1 MPPSTFRATDPG
13 SIALLTL
20 MVALNQM
27 SMGLYLPSM
36 PSMAEALRTS
46 VGQVQL
52 TLTLFVAGFAVSQLV
67 WGPVT
72 DRFGRRPT
80 LLIGLA
86 VFTAAG
92 VACALAETVEQLI
105 VFRFFQAIG
114 ACAGQVVSRSIVR
127 DTTEGA
133 ESAKVMS
140 YIALAMSLS
149 PAVTPSIGGQLHALF
164 GWRSN
169 FVLLAVVGLVLAAI
183 TFWRLPETTRGKVPD
198 ALQLVPMLR
207 NYGRLLRDRSY
218 LGYILVIGGMFG
230 CLMAYQTGS
239 PFVLM
244 VELGWSPQAYGLL
257 ILFNVL
263 GFLSGSLTAARL
275 APRLGI
281 RRMVRISSIV
291 VLASGGL
298 MLALPLAGHLST
310 PGVIAPMML
319 FLYGMGIG
327 MPSAMAGSLQG
338 FPYIA
343 GSASAL
349 MGFAQMGTAVLSSLA
364 VSRIEGDH
372 HLILGI
378 VFAACGLLCF
388 VAQAVLL
395 PKPPTAQPPA
405 ATA

>member
-1 MPPSTFRATDPG
+1 MPPASFRATDPG
-13 SIALLTL
+13 SIALLTF

-36 PSMAEALRTS
+36 PTMAESLGTT

-52 TLTLFVAGFAVSQLV
+52 TLTMFVAGFAVSQLV

-92 VACALAETVEQLI
+92 AACAMAETVEQLI

-114 ACAGQVVSRSIVR
+114 ACAGQVVSRSVVR

-149 PAVTPSIGGQLHALF
+149 PAITPSIGGQLHAFF

-183 TFWRLPETTRGKVPD
+183 AAARLPETTRGKVPD
-198 ALQLVPMLR
+198 AMQLVPMLR

-218 LGYILVIGGMFG
+218 LGYILTIGGMFG

-244 VELGWSPQAYGLL
+244 TELGWSPQAYGLL
-257 ILFNVL
+257 ILFNVF

-281 RRMVRISSIV
+281 RRMVRASAIV
-291 VLASGGL
+291 VLASGAL
-298 MLALPLAGHLST
+298 LLAIPLAGHLST
-310 PGVIAPMML
+310 VGVIAPMTL
-319 FLYGMGIG
+319 FLFGMGIG
-327 MPSAMAGSLQG
+327 IPSAMAGSLQG

-349 MGFAQMGTAVLSSLA
+349 MGFTQMGTAVLASLA

-372 HLILGI
+372 HLIMGA
-378 VFAACGLLCF
+378 VFFACGLLCF
-388 VAQAVLL
+388 LSQEILL
-395 PKPPTAQPPA
+395 PKRAV
-405 ATA
+405 

>member
-1 MPPSTFRATDPG
+1 MPPPAFRASQPG
-13 SIALLTL
+13 SIALLTF

-36 PSMAEALRTS
+36 PAMAETLATT

-52 TLTLFVAGFAVSQLV
+52 TLTMFVAGFAVSQLV
-67 WGPVT
+67 WGPVA

-80 LLIGLA
+80 LLIGL
-86 VFTAAG
+86 VFFTVAS
-92 VACALAETVEQLI
+92 VACALATTVEELI
-105 VFRFFQAIG
+105 VYRFVQAIG
-114 ACAGQVVSRSIVR
+114 ACAGQVVARSVVR

-169 FVLLAVVGLVLAAI
+169 FALLAVVGLVLAAI
-183 TFWRLPETTRGKVPD
+183 AVARLTETTRRKVPD
-198 ALQLVPMLR
+198 ALHLVPMLR
-207 NYGRLLRDRSY
+207 NYASLLRDRSF

-257 ILFNVL
+257 ILFNVF
-263 GFLSGSLTAARL
+263 GFLSGSFTATRV

-281 RRMVRISSIV
+281 RRTVRFGSIA
-291 VLASGGL
+291 VLASG
-298 MLALPLAGHLST
+298 LPLLVLPMIGHLST
-310 PGVIAPMML
+310 VGVIAPMML
-319 FLYGMGIG
+319 FLFGMGLG
-327 MPSAMAGSLQG
+327 MPSAMAGTLQG

-349 MGFAQMGTAVLSSLA
+349 MGFAQMGVGVLASLA
-364 VSRIEGDH
+364 VSRIDGDH

-378 VFAACGLLCF
+378 VLAACGALCF
-388 VAQAVLL
+388 LAQALILL
-395 PKPPTAQPPA
+395 KPPAGS
-405 ATA
+405 

>member
-1 MPPSTFRATDPG
+1 MPPASFRATRPG
-13 SIALLTL
+13 SIALLTF

-27 SMGLYLPSM
+27 SLGLYLPSM
-36 PSMAEALRTS
+36 PSMAEALNTS

-52 TLTLFVAGFAVSQLV
+52 TLTMFVAGFAVSQLV

-80 LLIGLA
+80 LLVGLA

-92 VACALAETVEQLI
+92 IACAIAETVEQLI
-105 VFRFFQAIG
+105 VFRFFQALG

-169 FVLLAVVGLVLAAI
+169 FVLLALIGLTLAAI
-183 TFWRLPETTRGKVPD
+183 AFLRLPETTRGKVPD
-198 ALQLVPMLR
+198 AIHLVPMLR
-207 NYGRLLRDRSY
+207 NYGTLLRDRSY
-218 LGYILVIGGMFG
+218 RGYILCIGGMFG

-244 VELGWSPQAYGLL
+244 TELGWSPQAYGLL
-257 ILFNVL
+257 ILFNVF
-263 GFLSGSLTAARL
+263 GFLSGSITAARL

-281 RRMVRISSIV
+281 RRMVRASSIV
-291 VLASGGL
+291 VLASGVL
-298 MLALPLAGHLST
+298 LLAFPLAGHLST
-310 PGVIAPMML
+310 AGVIAPMVL
-319 FLYGMGIG
+319 FLFGMGIG
-327 MPSAMAGSLQG
+327 IPSAMAGSLQG

-349 MGFAQMGTAVLSSLA
+349 MGFTQMGTAVLASLA
-364 VSRIEGDH
+364 VSRIGGDH
-372 HLILGI
+372 HLVMGA
-378 VFAACGLLCF
+378 VFFACGLLCF
-388 VAQAVLL
+388 LSQELLL
-395 PKPPTAQPPA
+395 PR
-405 ATA
+405 ATVGTR

>member
-1 MPPSTFRATDPG
+1 MPPASLRATHPG
-13 SIALLTL
+13 SIALLTF

-36 PSMAEALRTS
+36 PTMAEALATT

-52 TLTLFVAGFAVSQLV
+52 TLTMFVAGFAVSQLV

-80 LLIGLA
+80 LLVGLV
-86 VFTAAG
+86 VFTVAG
-92 VACALAETVEQLI
+92 AACAMAETVEQLI

-114 ACAGQVVSRSIVR
+114 ACAGQVVARSIVR

-169 FVLLAVVGLVLAAI
+169 FGLLAVVGLVLAAI
-183 TFWRLPETTRGKVPD
+183 AVARLPETTRGKVPD

-218 LGYILVIGGMFG
+218 LGYILTIGGMFG

-244 VELGWSPQAYGLL
+244 TELGWSPQAYGLL
-257 ILFNVL
+257 ILFNVF
-263 GFLSGSLTAARL
+263 GFLTGSLVAARL

-281 RRMVRISSIV
+281 RRMVRISAVV
-291 VLASGGL
+291 VLASGL
-298 MLALPLAGHLST
+298 LLLAFPLAGHVST
-310 PGVIAPMML
+310 AAVIAPMML
-319 FLYGMGIG
+319 FLFGMGIG
-327 MPSAMAGSLQG
+327 IPSAMAGSLQG

-349 MGFAQMGTAVLSSLA
+349 MGFSQMGTAVLASLA
-364 VSRIEGDH
+364 VSRIDGDH
-372 HLILGI
+372 TLVMAA

-388 VAQAVLL
+388 LAQALVL
-395 PKPPTAQPPA
+395 PRERSI
-405 ATA
+405 

>member
-1 MPPSTFRATDPG
+1 MPPASFRATRPG
-13 SIALLTL
+13 SIALLTF

-36 PSMAEALRTS
+36 PTMAEALHTT

-52 TLTLFVAGFAVSQLV
+52 TLTVFVAGFAVSQLV

-72 DRFGRRPT
+72 DRFGRRPA
-80 LLIGLA
+80 LLVGLA

-92 VACALAETVEQLI
+92 AACAVAETVEQLI
-105 VFRFFQAIG
+105 VFRFFQALG

-149 PAVTPSIGGQLHALF
+149 PAVTPSIGGQLHFFF

-183 TFWRLPETTRGKVPD
+183 CVTRLPETTRGRVPD
-198 ALQLVPMLR
+198 ALHLVPMLR
-207 NYGRLLRDRSY
+207 NYGRLLRDRAY
-218 LGYILVIGGMFG
+218 VGYTLVIGGMFG

-244 VELGWSPQAYGLL
+244 TELGWSPQAYGLL
-257 ILFNVL
+257 ILFNVA
-263 GFLSGSLTAARL
+263 GFLAGSLTGARL
-275 APRLGI
+275 SPRLGI
-281 RRMVRISSIV
+281 RRMVRISSVV
-291 VLASGGL
+291 VLASG
-298 MLALPLAGHLST
+298 ALLLTMPLAGHLST
-310 PGVIAPMML
+310 VGVIAPMTL
-319 FLYGMGIG
+319 FLFGMGIG
-327 MPSAMAGSLQG
+327 VPSAMAGTLQG

-349 MGFAQMGTAVLSSLA
+349 MGFFQMGTAVLASLA

-378 VFAACGLLCF
+378 VFAGSALLCF
-388 VAQAVLL
+388 LAQALVL
-395 PKPPTAQPPA
+395 PKPT
-405 ATA
+405 

>member
-1 MPPSTFRATDPG
+1 MPPPAFRASQPG
-13 SIALLTL
+13 SIALLTF

-36 PSMAEALRTS
+36 PAMAETLATT

-52 TLTLFVAGFAVSQLV
+52 TLTMFVAGFAVSQLV
-67 WGPVT
+67 WGPVA

-80 LLIGLA
+80 LLIGL
-86 VFTAAG
+86 VFFTVAS
-92 VACALAETVEQLI
+92 VACALATTVEQLI
-105 VFRFFQAIG
+105 VYRFIQAIG
-114 ACAGQVVSRSIVR
+114 ACAGQVVARSVVR

-169 FVLLAVVGLVLAAI
+169 FALLAVVGLVLAAI
-183 TFWRLPETTRGKVPD
+183 AVARLPETTRRKVPD
-198 ALQLVPMLR
+198 ALHLVPMLR
-207 NYGRLLRDRSY
+207 NYASLLRDRSF

-257 ILFNVL
+257 ILFNVF
-263 GFLSGSLTAARL
+263 GFLSGSFTATRV

-281 RRMVRISSIV
+281 RRTVRLGSIA
-291 VLASGGL
+291 VLASG
-298 MLALPLAGHLST
+298 LPLLVLPIIGHLST
-310 PGVIAPMML
+310 VGVIAPMML
-319 FLYGMGIG
+319 FLFGMGLG
-327 MPSAMAGSLQG
+327 MPSAMAGTLQG

-349 MGFAQMGTAVLSSLA
+349 MGFAQMGVGVLASLA

-378 VFAACGLLCF
+378 VFAACGALCF
-388 VAQAVLL
+388 LAQAFVL
-395 PKPPTAQPPA
+395 PRPTAA
-405 ATA
+405 S

>member
-1 MPPSTFRATDPG
+1 MPPACFRATHPG
-13 SIALLTL
+13 SIALLTF

-36 PSMAEALRTS
+36 PTMAEALATT

-52 TLTLFVAGFAVSQLV
+52 TLTMFVAGFAVSQLV

-80 LLIGLA
+80 LLVGLA

-92 VACALAETVEQLI
+92 AACAMAETVEQLI

-114 ACAGQVVSRSIVR
+114 ACAGQVVARSIVR
-127 DTTEGA
+127 DTTEGP
-133 ESAKVMS
+133 ETAKVMS

-149 PAVTPSIGGQLHALF
+149 PAITPSIGGQLHGLF

-169 FVLLAVVGLVLAAI
+169 FVLLAATGMVLAAVAAA
-183 TFWRLPETTRGKVPD
+183 RLPETTRGKVPD

-218 LGYILVIGGMFG
+218 VGYILTIGGMFG

-244 VELGWSPQAYGLL
+244 TELGWSPQAYGLL
-257 ILFNVL
+257 ILFNVF
-263 GFLSGSLTAARL
+263 GFLAGSLCAARL

-281 RRMVRISSIV
+281 RRMVRISAAV
-291 VLASGGL
+291 VLVSGL
-298 MLALPLAGHLST
+298 LLLAFPLSGHVST
-310 PGVIAPMML
+310 AAVIAPMML
-319 FLYGMGIG
+319 FLFGMGIG
-327 MPSAMAGSLQG
+327 IPSAMAGSLQG

-349 MGFAQMGTAVLSSLA
+349 MGFSQMGTAVLSSLA
-364 VSRIEGDH
+364 VSRIDGDH
-372 HLILGI
+372 TLVMAA

-388 VAQAVLL
+388 LAQALVL
-395 PKPPTAQPPA
+395 PRH
-405 ATA
+405 AT

>member
-1 MPPSTFRATDPG
+1 MPPASFRATRPG
-13 SIALLTL
+13 SIALLTF
-20 MVALNQM
+20 MTALNQM
-27 SMGLYLPSM
+27 SLGLYLPSM
-36 PSMAEALRTS
+36 PSMPDALHTS

-52 TLTLFVAGFAVSQLV
+52 TLTMFVAGFAVSQLV

-92 VACALAETVEQLI
+92 IACATADTIEQLI
-105 VFRFFQAIG
+105 VFRFFQALG

-169 FVLLAVVGLVLAAI
+169 FVLLALIGLTLAAI
-183 TFWRLPETTRGKVPD
+183 TVIRLPETTRGKVPD
-198 ALQLVPMLR
+198 AIHLVPMLR
-207 NYGRLLRDRSY
+207 NYGTLLRDRAY
-218 LGYILVIGGMFG
+218 LGYILCIGGMFG

-244 VELGWSPQAYGLL
+244 TELGWSPQAYGLL
-257 ILFNVL
+257 ILFNVF
-263 GFLSGSLTAARL
+263 GFLTGSVTAARL

-281 RRMVRISSIV
+281 RRMVRASSVV
-291 VLASGGL
+291 VLASGAL
-298 MLALPLAGHLST
+298 LLAFPLVGHLST
-310 PGVIAPMML
+310 AGVIAPMVL
-319 FLYGMGIG
+319 FLFGMGIG
-327 MPSAMAGSLQG
+327 IPSAMSGALQG

-349 MGFAQMGTAVLSSLA
+349 MGFTQMGTAVLASLA
-364 VSRIEGDH
+364 VSRIVGDH
-372 HLILGI
+372 HLIMGA
-378 VFAACGLLCF
+378 VFFACGLLCF
-388 VAQAVLL
+388 LSQEILL
-395 PKPPTAQPPA
+395 SRRTVG
-405 ATA
+405 TR

>member
-1 MPPSTFRATDPG
+1 MPPPAFRASQPG
-13 SIALLTL
+13 SIALLTF

-36 PSMAEALRTS
+36 PAMAETLATT

-52 TLTLFVAGFAVSQLV
+52 TLTMFVAGFAVSQLV
-67 WGPVT
+67 WGPVA

-80 LLIGLA
+80 LLIGL
-86 VFTAAG
+86 VFFTVAS
-92 VACALAETVEQLI
+92 VACALATTVEELI
-105 VFRFFQAIG
+105 VYRFVQAIG
-114 ACAGQVVSRSIVR
+114 ACAGQVVARSVVR

-169 FVLLAVVGLVLAAI
+169 FALLAVVGLVLAAI
-183 TFWRLPETTRGKVPD
+183 AVARLPETTRRKVPD
-198 ALQLVPMLR
+198 ALHLVPMLR
-207 NYGRLLRDRSY
+207 NYASLLRDRSF

-257 ILFNVL
+257 ILFNVF
-263 GFLSGSLTAARL
+263 GFLSGSFTATRV

-281 RRMVRISSIV
+281 RRTVRFGSIA
-291 VLASGGL
+291 VLASG
-298 MLALPLAGHLST
+298 LPLLVLPMIGHLST
-310 PGVIAPMML
+310 VGVIAPMML
-319 FLYGMGIG
+319 FLFGMGLG
-327 MPSAMAGSLQG
+327 MPSAMAGTLQG

-349 MGFAQMGTAVLSSLA
+349 MGFAQMGVGVLASLA
-364 VSRIEGDH
+364 VSRIDGDH

-378 VFAACGLLCF
+378 VFAACGALCF
-388 VAQAVLL
+388 LAQALIL
-395 PKPPTAQPPA
+395 PKPPAGS
-405 ATA
+405 

>member
-1 MPPSTFRATDPG
+1 MPPATFQATRPG
-13 SIALLTL
+13 SIALLTF

-36 PSMAEALRTS
+36 PTMAGALGTT

-80 LLIGLA
+80 LLVGLA
-86 VFTAAG
+86 CFTAAS
-92 VACALAETVEQLI
+92 VACAYAETVEQLI
-105 VFRFFQAIG
+105 VYRFFQALG
-114 ACAGQVVSRSIVR
+114 ACSGQVVSRSIVR
-127 DTTEGA
+127 DTTEGS

-149 PAVTPSIGGQLHALF
+149 PAVTPSIGGQLHHYF

-169 FVLLAVVGLVLAAI
+169 FILLAAIGLTLAAI
-183 TFWRLPETTRGKVPD
+183 TAWRLPETTRRKVPD
-198 ALQLVPMLR
+198 ALHLVPMLR
-207 NYGRLLRDRSY
+207 NYGSLLRDRSY
-218 LGYILVIGGMFG
+218 LGYILMIGGMFG

-244 VELGWSPQAYGLL
+244 TELGWSPQAYGLL
-257 ILFNVL
+257 ILFNVF

-281 RRMVRISSIV
+281 RRMVRLSAMV
-291 VLASGGL
+291 VLASGVL
-298 MLALPLAGHLST
+298 LLAFPLAGHLST
-310 PGVIAPMML
+310 VAVIAPMML
-319 FLYGMGIG
+319 FLFGMGIG
-327 MPSAMAGSLQG
+327 VPSAMAGTLQG

-349 MGFAQMGTAVLSSLA
+349 MGFSQMGVGVLTSLA
-364 VSRIEGDH
+364 VSRIDGDH
-372 HLILGI
+372 HLIMGA
-378 VFAACGLLCF
+378 VFAASGLLCF
-388 VAQAVLL
+388 VSQAVLL
-395 PKPPTAQPPA
+395 PNAPSAKAS
-405 ATA
+405 

>member
-1 MPPSTFRATDPG
+1 MPPASFRATRPG
-13 SIALLTL
+13 SIALLTF
-20 MVALNQM
+20 MTALNQM
-27 SMGLYLPSM
+27 SLGLYLPSM
-36 PSMAEALRTS
+36 PSMPEALGTT

-52 TLTLFVAGFAVSQLV
+52 TLTMFVAGFAVSQLV

-92 VACALAETVEQLI
+92 AACALAETVEQLI
-105 VFRFFQAIG
+105 VFRFFQALG

-169 FVLLAVVGLVLAAI
+169 FVLLALIGLTLAAI
-183 TFWRLPETTRGKVPD
+183 AVIRLPETTRGKVPD
-198 ALQLVPMLR
+198 AIHLVPMLR
-207 NYGRLLRDRSY
+207 NYGTLLRDRSY
-218 LGYILVIGGMFG
+218 RGYILCIGGMFG

-244 VELGWSPQAYGLL
+244 TELGWSPQAYGLL
-257 ILFNVL
+257 ILFNVF
-263 GFLSGSLTAARL
+263 GFLSGSITAARL

-281 RRMVRISSIV
+281 RRMVR
-291 VLASGGL
+291 ASGVL
-298 MLALPLAGHLST
+298 LLAFPLAGHLST
-310 PGVIAPMML
+310 AGVIAPMVL
-319 FLYGMGIG
+319 FLFGMGIG
-327 MPSAMAGSLQG
+327 IPSAMAGSLQG

-349 MGFAQMGTAVLSSLA
+349 MGFTQMGTAVLASLA
-364 VSRIEGDH
+364 VSRIGGDH
-372 HLILGI
+372 HVIMGA
-378 VFAACGLLCF
+378 VFFACGLLCF
-388 VAQAVLL
+388 LSQELLL
-395 PKPPTAQPPA
+395 PR
-405 ATA
+405 ATVGTR

>member
-1 MPPSTFRATDPG
+1 MPPASFRATRPG
-13 SIALLTL
+13 SIALLTF

-36 PSMAEALRTS
+36 PSMAEALDTT

-52 TLTLFVAGFAVSQLV
+52 TLTMFVAGFAVSQLV

-72 DRFGRRPT
+72 DRFGRRPA

-92 VACALAETVEQLI
+92 AACALAETVEQLI
-105 VFRFFQAIG
+105 VFRFFQALG

-169 FVLLAVVGLVLAAI
+169 FVLLALIGLTLAAI
-183 TFWRLPETTRGKVPD
+183 AFVRLPETTRGKVPD
-198 ALQLVPMLR
+198 AIHLVPMLR
-207 NYGRLLRDRSY
+207 NYGTLMRDRSY
-218 LGYILVIGGMFG
+218 RGYILCIGGMFG

-244 VELGWSPQAYGLL
+244 TELGWSPQAYGLL
-257 ILFNVL
+257 ILFNVF
-263 GFLSGSLTAARL
+263 GFLSGSITAARL

-281 RRMVRISSIV
+281 RRMVRASSIV
-291 VLASGGL
+291 VLASGVL
-298 MLALPLAGHLST
+298 LLAFPLAGHLST
-310 PGVIAPMML
+310 VGVIAPMVL
-319 FLYGMGIG
+319 FLFGMGIG
-327 MPSAMAGSLQG
+327 IPSAMAGSLQG

-349 MGFAQMGTAVLSSLA
+349 MGFTQMGTAVLASLA
-364 VSRIEGDH
+364 VSRIGGDH
-372 HLILGI
+372 HLIMGA
-378 VFAACGLLCF
+378 VFFACGLLCF
-388 VAQAVLL
+388 LSQELLL
-395 PKPPTAQPPA
+395 PRSTVG
-405 ATA
+405 TR